1 MANLFGKNKLKSVAQ
16 SISTEDILIFIDIV
30 KKWHHDYHHGTLKQ
44 DKETSREQEYN
55 QNFFKD
61 ILGYKEKP
69 ATPFNFEPKAT
80 TEKGQLPDAVVGYTD
95 KANDIK
101 NISAVVE
108 LKGAAIDLDR
118 PQQREGNMS
127 PVQQAF
133 KYKTQYRNC
142 PFVIVSNFWE
152 FRLYR
157 DNLLDYEA
165 WTLDDL
171 INPEDDYLLFKTW
184 YVLLKSE
191 NFITSKG
198 TSKTE
203 NILSDIRIEQENIS
217 KKFYKVYKEAR
228 LILLRDIYSR
238 NETVRDNID
247 MGVEK
252 AQKII
257 DRIVFTCF
265 AEDRGLLP
273 DNTLQRVIRDA
284 EQSSFGVS
292 LWQAFKG
299 LFEAIDGGSD
309 KLEIPDGYNGGLF
322 KHDEILDNLR
332 ISDDG
337 LKPVV
342 ELSKYDFTEDLS
354 VSILG
359 HIFEQSISDLEEIK
373 NKVNVDKNIE
383 AVITQS
389 RRKKD
394 GIFYTPDYIVRYI
407 VDNSLGAYLREHEEE
422 YKEEYKLNDDIN
434 NKNYSKR
441 EKQAYQKYQD
451 FLQNIKVVD
460 PACGSGAFLVYV
472 FDYLMAENQ
481 RVGDILGNNIFSS
494 DEYIRD
500 ILKNN
505 IYGVDLNEES
515 VEITK
520 LSLWLKSAQKGKKLT
535 SLDSNIKCGNS
546 LIDDPAVAGNK
557 AFNWQAQFSD
567 VFKNG
572 GFDIVVGNPPY
583 VKEYT
588 AKFAFNGLH
597 SHPVYQG
604 KMDLWYFFGALA
616 LDIVKKDKGLVG
628 FIAPSNWVTNSGAQ
642 KFRDKVLADG
652 QIIEF
657 IDFGDFKVFDQ
668 AGIQTMIYIMKHS
681 NAGKYG
687 FEYSKVINSRINHDD
702 AKSFLAKVEDD
713 KFVYYLAGIN
723 KTLCEGKTFNFND
736 QTTESILKKINS
748 VSQTTLF
755 NKEVAQ
761 GIVAPQDYVNKKAE
775 LILGGLAKVG
785 DGIFNLSN
793 KEYENLGLTE
803 FETKLVKPFYTT
815 RQLERYYG
823 SSNNNSW
830 VIYTDSKFN
839 KSDGMN
845 PYPNI
850 KRHLDKFL
858 PVITSD
864 NRPYGLHRARDE
876 SFFTGEKIISL
887 RKAHKPS
894 FTLTEFDAYVSQTY
908 FVIKTKRFNMSYL
921 TAILNSKLIAFWLR
935 YKGKMQG
942 DMYQIDKA
950 PLLDIPLIIS
960 NDQTQLANLTNRM
973 IINLKDYHI
982 LQGRINKL
990 MLAEFEI
997 KKLPTYWWT
1006 LDFNNFVNKLEL
1018 KISLQQKDELL
1029 QFFDKY
1035 SVEFTQ
1041 FDKQIKKIDQEINQ
1055 LVYKLYNLTPE
1066 EIATV
1071 ERV

>member
-16 SISTEDILIFIDIV
+16 AIDTDDVIAFIDIV
-30 KKWHHDYHHGTLKQ
+30 KKWHHDYHQGTLKQ

-69 ATPFNFEPKAT
+69 STPFNFEPKAT

-95 KANDIK
+95 KTNDIK

-142 PFVIVSNFWE
+142 PFVVVSNFWE

-171 INPEDDYLLFKTW
+171 VNPDDDYLLFKTW
-184 YVLLKSE
+184 YVLLKSD
-191 NFITSKG
+191 NFITPKG

-203 NILSDIRIEQENIS
+203 GILSDIRIEQENIS

-228 LILLRDIYSR
+228 LVLLRDIYSR
-238 NETVRDNID
+238 NETVREDID

-299 LFEAIDGGSD
+299 LFEAIDSGSN

-342 ELSKYDFTEDLS
+342 ELSKYDFSEDLS

-383 AVITQS
+383 AIITQS

-407 VDNSLGAYLREHEEE
+407 VDNSLGTYLREHEEVF
-422 YKEEYKLNDDIN
+422 KEEYKLHGDIN
-434 NKNYSKR
+434 DKNYSKR
-441 EKQAYQKYQD
+441 EKQAYQKYQY
-451 FLQNIKVVD
+451 FLQNVKVVD

-472 FDYLMAENQ
+472 FDYLMSENQ
-481 RVGDILGNNIFSS
+481 RVGDILGNNIFST

-535 SLDSNIKCGNS
+535 SLDNNIKCGNS

-557 AFNWQAQFSD
+557 AFNWQKQFPD
-567 VFKNG
+567 IFKNG

-583 VKEYT
+583 
-588 AKFAFNGLH
+588 FNVQTFGANSRDVDYIQKKYAAIWQDKSDILF
-597 SHPVYQG
+597 
-604 KMDLWYFFGALA
+604 YFFYLAMQISKGSICFITSNAYLFSDKAQKLRNVIIQDGRLKMIVNFEKYQVFADASITSCISVFHKDRSTARAIVLTDKQYESNMVSDYISNLNNSFEIKLEINNVFALVDGTISKINQKIDGDYPILRNLVKIGKGMETAANDVYLFDTYPSQFPSEFIKKRMIGENINRYSYIGADNYLLYFEDVEKFEDLPNSIQTQLLENKKVLLQRATVRNEGRTWWRYSRPMHREFYKYDKIWCSYRSKTNEFILDDTGEYIGLTNTTVIFDTNHDINFRYLLA
-616 LDIVKKDKGLVG
+616 L
-628 FIAPSNWVTNSGAQ
+628 
-642 KFRDKVLADG
+642 
-652 QIIEF
+652 
-657 IDFGDFKVFDQ
+657 
-668 AGIQTMIYIMKHS
+668 
-681 NAGKYG
+681 
-687 FEYSKVINSRINHDD
+687 
-702 AKSFLAKVEDD
+702 
-713 KFVYYLAGIN
+713 
-723 KTLCEGKTFNFND
+723 
-736 QTTESILKKINS
+736 
-748 VSQTTLF
+748 
-755 NKEVAQ
+755 
-761 GIVAPQDYVNKKAE
+761 
-775 LILGGLAKVG
+775 
-785 DGIFNLSN
+785 
-793 KEYENLGLTE
+793 
-803 FETKLVKPFYTT
+803 
-815 RQLERYYG
+815 
-823 SSNNNSW
+823 
-830 VIYTDSKFN
+830 
-839 KSDGMN
+839 
-845 PYPNI
+845 
-850 KRHLDKFL
+850 
-858 PVITSD
+858 
-864 NRPYGLHRARDE
+864 
-876 SFFTGEKIISL
+876 
-887 RKAHKPS
+887 
-894 FTLTEFDAYVSQTY
+894 
-908 FVIKTKRFNMSYL
+908 
-921 TAILNSKLIAFWLR
+921 LNSKVLCFR
-935 YKGKMQG
+935 YKSIGK
-942 DMYQIDKA
+942 
-950 PLLDIPLIIS
+950 
-960 NDQTQLANLTNRM
+960 QTGSGVFEYFEN
-973 IINLKDYHI
+973 
-982 LQGRINKL
+982 GVGKL
-990 MLAEFEI
+990 PIVVADSKEQYEVAELAEAIMEKNNMLLVENNKF
-997 KKLPTYWWT
+997 KKLILNEFSFKKFPNALNGWWN
-1006 LDFNNFVNKLEL
+1006 LNFEEFILVMKIKL
-1018 KISLQQKDELL
+1018 SLNQKDELL
-1029 QFFDKY
+1029 QLFNKY
-1035 SVEFTQ
+1035 QSLLTEL
-1041 FDKQIKKIDQEINQ
+1041 DRKIKSIDYEIDQI
-1055 LVYKLYNLTPE
+1055 VYKLYKLTPE
-1066 EIATV
+1066 EIITI
-1071 ERV
+1071 EED

>member
-1 MANLFGKNKLKSVAQ
+1 MANLFGKNKIRSIAQ
-16 SISTEDILIFIDIV
+16 AIDTDEVVHFIDIV
-30 KKWHHDYHHGTLKQ
+30 KKWHHDYHQGTLKQ

-108 LKGAAIDLDR
+108 LKGAAVDLDR

-171 INPEDDYLLFKTW
+171 VNPDDDYLLFKTW
-184 YVLLKSE
+184 YVLLKSD
-191 NFITSKG
+191 NFITDKG

-217 KKFYKVYKEAR
+217 KKFYKVYKDAR
-228 LILLRDIYSR
+228 LVLLRDIYSR
-238 NETVRDNID
+238 NETVRENID

-299 LFEAIDGGSD
+299 LFEAIDSGSD

-322 KHDEILDNLR
+322 KHDEVLNNLR

-383 AVITQS
+383 AIITQS

-407 VDNSLGAYLREHEEE
+407 VDNSLGVYLREHEDAFKNE
-422 YKEEYKLNDDIN
+422 YGLHEDIN
-434 NKNYSKR
+434 DKNYSKR

-535 SLDSNIKCGNS
+535 SLDNNIKCGNS
-546 LIDDPAVAGNK
+546 LIDDPAIAGNK
-557 AFNWQAQFSD
+557 AFNWQTQFSD
-567 VFKNG
+567 VFKGG
-572 GFDIVVGNPPY
+572 GFDVVVGNPPY
-583 VKEYT
+583 VRQEFLGSQKNHFAKHYRVYSGTTDLFAYFYEKAVDILKLNGMFSYISNTFAKTTGAGIVLRKYLKENT
-588 AKFAFNGLH
+588 C
-597 SHPVYQG
+597 
-604 KMDLWYFFGALA
+604 
-616 LDIVKKDKGLVG
+616 IE
-628 FIAPSNWVTNSGAQ
+628 
-642 KFRDKVLADG
+642 
-652 QIIEF
+652 QIIDFNTLTIFDGATTYPIILVFRKTNKKTTLKYLHVQKEDLSSLDAAFRSKSFGVVQQSLNDSGWIFEDAKTAALRQKLAIHKTVKEQFGKSYYGVKTGLNEAF
-657 IDFGDFKVFDQ
+657 IISSETRKKLIEKDVKSQELIKPFLEGKDISRWRSFVEDKSV
-668 AGIQTMIYIMKHS
+668 IYI
-681 NAGKYG
+681 
-687 FEYSKVINSRINHDD
+687 
-702 AKSFLAKVEDD
+702 
-713 KFVYYLAGIN
+713 
-723 KTLCEGKTFNFND
+723 T
-736 QTTESILKKINS
+736 
-748 VSQTTLF
+748 
-755 NKEVAQ
+755 Q
-761 GIVAPQDYVNKKAE
+761 G
-775 LILGGLAKVG
+775 L
-785 DGIFNLSN
+785 
-793 KEYENLGLTE
+793 
-803 FETKLVKPFYTT
+803 
-815 RQLERYYG
+815 
-823 SSNNNSW
+823 
-830 VIYTDSKFN
+830 
-839 KSDGMN
+839 
-845 PYPNI
+845 
-850 KRHLDKFL
+850 
-858 PVITSD
+858 
-864 NRPYGLHRARDE
+864 
-876 SFFTGEKIISL
+876 
-887 RKAHKPS
+887 
-894 FTLTEFDAYVSQTY
+894 
-908 FVIKTKRFNMSYL
+908 TKRFFDCTSEERALKSISEKYPAIIEHLLMYESQAKARYDKGDYWWEMRACAYEDMFDATKIVWPNLQAYGKFCFDSYPGKYINAPAVIL
-921 TAILNSKLIAFWLR
+921 PSNDESLLGILNSKLVWFFLSGVCVQRNGGYLEVKPQYFEQIPIP
-935 YKGKMQG
+935 KMPEIWKETTRLKVES
-942 DMYQIDKA
+942 MFLNVKA
-950 PLLDIPLIIS
+950 KHISEQRFRNLICDEFGIEKWP
-960 NDQTQLANLTNRM
+960 T
-973 IINLKDYHI
+973 K
-982 LQGRINKL
+982 INK
-990 MLAEFEI
+990 
-997 KKLPTYWWT
+997 WWV
-1006 LDFNNFVNKLEL
+1006 LDFFDFAKALKLNLSLAQKDDLLQLFE
-1018 KISLQQKDELL
+1018 KYRIELQQLDA
-1029 QFFDKY
+1029 
-1035 SVEFTQ
+1035 
-1041 FDKQIKKIDQEINQ
+1041 QIQKTDQEIDQ

-1066 EIATV
+1066 ETKIIEGASL
-1071 ERV
+1071 

>member
-16 SISTEDILIFIDIV
+16 AIDTNDVIAFIDIV
-30 KKWHHDYHHGTLKQ
+30 KKWHHDYHQGTLKQ

-69 ATPFNFEPKAT
+69 TAPFSFEPKAT
-80 TEKGQLPDAVVGYTD
+80 TEKGQLPDAVIGYTD
-95 KANDIK
+95 KTNDIK

-108 LKGAAIDLDR
+108 LKGASIALDR

-171 INPEDDYLLFKTW
+171 VNPDDDYLLFKTW
-184 YVLLKSE
+184 YVLLKSD

-198 TSKTE
+198 TSRTE

-217 KKFYKVYKEAR
+217 KKFYKVYKDAR

-238 NETVRDNID
+238 NETVREDID

-299 LFEAIDGGSD
+299 LFEAIDSGSN

-337 LKPVV
+337 LRPVI
-342 ELSKYDFTEDLS
+342 ELSKYDFSEDLS

-373 NKVNVDKNIE
+373 NKVNVDKNVE
-383 AVITQS
+383 AIITQS

-407 VDNSLGAYLREHEEE
+407 VDNSLGTYLREHEEVF
-422 YKEEYKLNDDIN
+422 KEEYKLHGDIN
-434 NKNYSKR
+434 DKNYSKR
-441 EKQAYQKYQD
+441 EKQAYQKYQY
-451 FLQNIKVVD
+451 FLQNVKVVD

-472 FDYLMAENQ
+472 FDYLMSENQ
-481 RVGDILGNNIFSS
+481 RVGDILGNNIFST

-535 SLDSNIKCGNS
+535 SLDNNIKCGNS
-546 LIDDPAVAGNK
+546 LIDDPNVAGGK
-557 AFNWQAQFSD
+557 AFSWQGQFAD

-572 GFDIVVGNPPY
+572 GFDVVVGNPPY
-583 VKEYT
+583 VFLRSNNMSKNESLYYRNQYSLYKFKPRTDIYFFERAFGVLKTGGYLSFISPNNILTVRSLADFRKYFLENMSDISIVNIYGKVFSDANVDTMISTFKKDQTGTNLT
-588 AKFAFNGLH
+588 AYNMSDGELTEVLKIDKNTFIDGDNIINFGMYQNVEKANLVKKIESGRQKLSDFIAISNGLVAYKIDNGSPKQDKDMALKRIYH
-597 SHPVYQG
+597 SRTQNSSDWKP
-604 KMDLWYFFGALA
+604 YFGGS
-616 LDIVKKDKGLVG
+616 DVKRYYAD
-628 FIAPSNWVTNSGAQ
+628 WSG
-642 KFRDKVLADG
+642 
-652 QIIEF
+652 E
-657 IDFGDFKVFDQ
+657 
-668 AGIQTMIYIMKHS
+668 YI
-681 NAGKYG
+681 KYG
-687 FEYSKVINSRINHDD
+687 NNLGEPRR
-702 AKSFLAKVEDD
+702 LE
-713 KFVYYLAGIN
+713 
-723 KTLCEGKTFNFND
+723 
-736 QTTESILKKINS
+736 
-748 VSQTTLF
+748 LF
-755 NKEVAQ
+755 NKTHLLVRVIPSQLPYSVQAMVVPENYYNDQNYIVVYGRDDDEVS
-761 GIVAPQDYVNKKAE
+761 
-775 LILGGLAKVG
+775 L
-785 DGIFNLSN
+785 
-793 KEYENLGLTE
+793 
-803 FETKLVKPFYTT
+803 
-815 RQLERYYG
+815 
-823 SSNNNSW
+823 
-830 VIYTDSKFN
+830 
-839 KSDGMN
+839 
-845 PYPNI
+845 
-850 KRHLDKFL
+850 L
-858 PVITSD
+858 PALC
-864 NRPYGLHRARDE
+864 G
-876 SFFTGEKIISL
+876 
-887 RKAHKPS
+887 
-894 FTLTEFDAYVSQTY
+894 
-908 FVIKTKRFNMSYL
+908 
-921 TAILNSKLIAFWLR
+921 ILNSKLISFWFVNKL
-935 YKGKMQG
+935 GKMQRG
-942 DMYQIDKA
+942 LFPQMKA
-950 PLLDIPLIIS
+950 GE
-960 NDQTQLANLTNRM
+960 LANFPVVTPS
-973 IINLKDYHI
+973 DD
-982 LQGRINKL
+982 
-990 MLAEFEI
+990 I
-997 KKLPTYWWT
+997 KKLSVAALYAVDVLRNKSNGFRKLISSEYGIEKWGTKLNRWWT
-1006 LDFNNFVNKLEL
+1006 LDFSEFVINLKVKL
-1018 KISLQQKDELL
+1018 SLQQKDELL
-1029 QFFDKY
+1029 QLFEKY
-1035 SVEFTQ
+1035 RTELQQLDT
-1041 FDKQIKKIDQEINQ
+1041 KIQKTDQEIDRII
-1055 LVYKLYNLTPE
+1055 YKLYNLTPE
-1066 EIATV
+1066 EITV
-1071 ERV
+1071 IEGSSD

>member
-1 MANLFGKNKLKSVAQ
+1 MANLFGKNKLRSVAEAVETDK
-16 SISTEDILIFIDIV
+16 IIDFIDIV
-30 KKWHHDYHHGTLKQ
+30 KKWHHDYHYGTLRQ

-108 LKGAAIDLDR
+108 LKGASIDLDR

-171 INPEDDYLLFKTW
+171 VNPDDDYLLFKTW
-184 YVLLKSE
+184 YVLLKSD
-191 NFITSKG
+191 NFITDKG

-217 KKFYKVYKEAR
+217 KKFYKVYKDAR
-228 LILLRDIYSR
+228 LVLLRDIYSR
-238 NETVRDNID
+238 NETVRENID

-299 LFEAIDGGSD
+299 LFEAIDSGSD
-309 KLEIPDGYNGGLF
+309 KLEIPNGYNGGLF
-322 KHDEILDNLR
+322 KHDEVLNNLR
-332 ISDDG
+332 ISDEG

-383 AVITQS
+383 AIITQS

-407 VDNSLGAYLREHEEE
+407 VDNSLGVYLREHEDAFKNE
-422 YKEEYKLNDDIN
+422 YGLHEDIN
-434 NKNYSKR
+434 DKNYSKR

-451 FLQNIKVVD
+451 FLQNVKVVD

-535 SLDSNIKCGNS
+535 SLDNNIKCGNS

-557 AFNWQAQFSD
+557 AFKWQVQFPD
-567 VFKNG
+567 VFKCG
-572 GFDIVVGNPPY
+572 GFDVVVGNPPY
-583 VKEYT
+583 FNVQTFGANSKDV
-588 AKFAFNGLH
+588 AFIQKKYAEIWQDKSDILF
-597 SHPVYQG
+597 
-604 KMDLWYFFGALA
+604 YFFYLA
-616 LDIVKKDKGLVG
+616 MQISKGSICFITSNAYLFSDKACKLRNVIMQDGRLKMIINFEKYQVFADASITSCISVFHKNQDEIRAIVLKDKQYESNMLSDYISNPNNSFEIKLETNNVFALVDSVTSKINQKIDSDYPILRDLFKIG
-628 FIAPSNWVTNSGAQ
+628 KGMETAANDVYLFDTYPSQFPS
-642 KFRDKVLADG
+642 
-652 QIIEF
+652 EF
-657 IDFGDFKVFDQ
+657 IKKRLIGENISRYSYSGVDN
-668 AGIQTMIYIMKHS
+668 YLL
-681 NAGKYG
+681 Y
-687 FEYSKVINSRINHDD
+687 FED
-702 AKSFLAKVEDD
+702 VE
-713 KFVYYLAGIN
+713 KF
-723 KTLCEGKTFNFND
+723 
-736 QTTESILKKINS
+736 
-748 VSQTTLF
+748 
-755 NKEVAQ
+755 
-761 GIVAPQDYVNKKAE
+761 
-775 LILGGLAKVG
+775 
-785 DGIFNLSN
+785 
-793 KEYENLGLTE
+793 ENL
-803 FETKLVKPFYTT
+803 P
-815 RQLERYYG
+815 
-823 SSNNNSW
+823 NS
-830 VIYTDSKFN
+830 I
-839 KSDGMN
+839 
-845 PYPNI
+845 
-850 KRHLDKFL
+850 
-858 PVITSD
+858 
-864 NRPYGLHRARDE
+864 
-876 SFFTGEKIISL
+876 
-887 RKAHKPS
+887 
-894 FTLTEFDAYVSQTY
+894 
-908 FVIKTKRFNMSYL
+908 
-921 TAILNSKLIAFWLR
+921 
-935 YKGKMQG
+935 
-942 DMYQIDKA
+942 
-950 PLLDIPLIIS
+950 
-960 NDQTQLANLTNRM
+960 QTQLLENQWVLSQRATVKNEGRAWWRYSRPMHKEFYKFDKIWCSYRSKTNKFTLDDTGEYIGLTNTTVIFDTNSNIDFRYLLALLNSNVLSFRYKSIGKQTGSGVFEYFENGVGKLPIVIADAKVQREIADLVLV
-973 IINLKDYHI
+973 IIEKSKMLQVENNKYKDLILNEFNLKKFPSA
-982 LQGRINKL
+982 LCEWWNL
-990 MLAEFEI
+990 NFEEFV
-997 KKLPTYWWT
+997 LCMR
-1006 LDFNNFVNKLEL
+1006 L
-1018 KISLQQKDELL
+1018 KISLNQKDELL
-1029 QFFDKY
+1029 QLFGKY
-1035 SVEFTQ
+1035 QPKLVQ
-1041 FDKQIKKIDQEINQ
+1041 LDRGIKTVDFEINQ
-1055 LVYKLYNLTPE
+1055 IIYDLYGLSE
-1066 EIATV
+1066 HEARIIEAV
-1071 ERV
+1071 

>member
-16 SISTEDILIFIDIV
+16 AIDTNDVTAFIDIV
-30 KKWHHDYHHGTLKQ
+30 KKWHHDYHQGTLKQ

-80 TEKGQLPDAVVGYTD
+80 TEKGQLPDAVIGYTD
-95 KANDIK
+95 KVNDIK

-108 LKGAAIDLDR
+108 LKGASIDLDR

-171 INPEDDYLLFKTW
+171 VNPDDDYLLFKTW
-184 YVLLKSE
+184 YVLLKSD

-228 LILLRDIYSR
+228 LVLLRDIYFR
-238 NETVRDNID
+238 NVTVKKDID

-342 ELSKYDFTEDLS
+342 ELSKYDFSEDLS

-373 NKVNVDKNIE
+373 NKVNVDKNVE
-383 AVITQS
+383 AIITQS

-407 VDNSLGAYLREHEEE
+407 VDNSLGTYLREHEEAF
-422 YKEEYKLNDDIN
+422 KDEYKLHGDIN
-434 NKNYSKR
+434 DKNYTKR
-441 EKQAYQKYQD
+441 EKQAYGKYQD

-472 FDYLMAENQ
+472 FDYLMSENQ
-481 RVGDILGNNIFSS
+481 RVGDILGNNIFST

-535 SLDSNIKCGNS
+535 SLDNNIKCGNS

-557 AFNWQAQFSD
+557 AFNWQKQFSD

-583 VKEYT
+583 VSSRAQDKSTREYIK
-588 AKFAFNGLH
+588 KFTQYSGGADLYVAFIEKGL
-597 SHPVYQG
+597 SLLKDKSFMSIICPN
-604 KMDLWYFFGALA
+604 KFFGASYGTSIRNYLRSNVSILEI
-616 LDIVKKDKGLVG
+616 LDTVDDK
-628 FIAPSNWVTNSGAQ
+628 I
-642 KFRDKVLADG
+642 
-652 QIIEF
+652 
-657 IDFGDFKVFDQ
+657 FDD
-668 AGIQTMIYIMKHS
+668 AMISTVAIIMKKTFFQKSVLVRKGDESKIIDELYDQQGKIQIEQDNASTAIIRKIS
-681 NAGKYG
+681 NNKKLSDFANIRTGIMG
-687 FEYSKVINSRINHDD
+687 FEYWKMKDIISSSNGNNEVPLYTNGNLRRYNNNWDD
-702 AKSFLAKVEDD
+702 AEIDLYKMKY
-713 KFVYYLAGIN
+713 KTPYIN
-723 KTLCEGKTFNFND
+723 LNREYISANTVDFFKTNP
-736 QTTESILKKINS
+736 KIIIRG
-748 VSQTTLF
+748 
-755 NKEVAQ
+755 VAQ
-761 GIVAPQDYVNKKAE
+761 EVSAIIDKRGAGLLVAVHGVVPNDIN
-775 LILGGLAKVG
+775 
-785 DGIFNLSN
+785 
-793 KEYENLGLTE
+793 
-803 FETKLVKPFYTT
+803 
-815 RQLERYYG
+815 
-823 SSNNNSW
+823 
-830 VIYTDSKFN
+830 
-839 KSDGMN
+839 
-845 PYPNI
+845 NI
-850 KRHLDKFL
+850 KSM
-858 PVITSD
+858 I
-864 NRPYGLHRARDE
+864 A
-876 SFFTGEKIISL
+876 II
-887 RKAHKPS
+887 
-894 FTLTEFDAYVSQTY
+894 
-908 FVIKTKRFNMSYL
+908 
-921 TAILNSKLIAFWLR
+921 NSKLINWYHRKVFYSIR
-935 YKGKMQG
+935 IPQG
-942 DMYQIDKA
+942 SLKYPINFIESIPYPQISSHDGNALDDLVDDLEYNTILLKKQNSSFTQIVKNEFKFDKW
-950 PLLDIPLIIS
+950 PI
-960 NDQTQLANLTNRM
+960 
-973 IINLKDYHI
+973 
-982 LQGRINKL
+982 KL
-990 MLAEFEI
+990 E
-997 KKLPTYWWT
+997 KWWT
-1006 LDFNNFVNKLEL
+1006 LSFDSFVKSLSFRL
-1018 KISLQQKDELL
+1018 SLQQKDELIQLYEKYRTNL
-1029 QFFDKY
+1029 QQLDAEIQK
-1035 SVEFTQ
+1035 T
-1041 FDKQIKKIDQEINQ
+1041 DQEIDR
-1055 LVYKLYNLTPE
+1055 LVYKLYNLTSE
-1066 EIATV
+1066 EITFV
-1071 ERV
+1071 EQS